1 MRKRIL
7 SVIGDL
13 GFGGGE
19 NRLLA
24 LARNIDRNRFEH
36 ILMTINQADP
46 DREETCAMRRHY
58 AEAGVELKD
67 LGEGPSS
74 GTTPRVRH
82 KAARL
87 MRRVRKLCDVIKQ
100 LDIDVVDAHLE
111 PAALVGVMA
120 AAITGRRSAMRRRE
134 VLRCPGQ
141 SLWPGVAEGVAAAAG
156 FQL

>member
-24 LARNIDRNRFEH
+24 LARNIDRKRFEH
-36 ILMTINQADP
+36 TVITINQEDP

-74 GTTPRVRH
+74 GGASRAGH

-87 MRRVRKLCDVIKQ
+87 MRRVMRCHQ
-100 LDIDVVDAHLE
+100 
-111 PAALVGVMA
+111 AARYRCSRCPPG
-120 AAITGRRSAMRRRE
+120 TGRARWGHGGGDHA
-134 VLRCPGQ
+134 
-141 SLWPGVAEGVAAAAG
+141 
-156 FQL
+156 